1 LTKYPFGLSGKPLV
15 FGPFATHGTP
25 FWRPIAAAQYIGYSG
40 SVLRR
45 AVAVFSSLGHHEFVV
60 PETELVPEIR
70 KTGHRLADLA
80 VAFSALFVSL
90 CSLGIA
96 LHHGRTMQRLVE
108 ANSRPFIQI
117 TTSNSPAAADGTS
130 QSFTVLMSNP
140 GAGAARVERFSI
152 LVDDKPVKD
161 ISEALLRLAGLPDN
175 TPQVSAVLGPMTYSA
190 VAPSYVKAGS
200 EQTVLRWPRT
210 ASNASVWDKD
220 VAAGSDRVRFET
232 CYCSIF
238 DECWIE
244 NSHTFRP
251 SAVGSCG

>member
-1 LTKYPFGLSGKPLV
+1 M
-15 FGPFATHGTP
+15 
-25 FWRPIAAAQYIGYSG
+25 
-40 SVLRR
+40 
-45 AVAVFSSLGHHEFVV
+45 VAVSSPLGHHRFVV

-117 TTSNSPAAADGTS
+117 TTSNGPPAADSPLGQAFS
-130 QSFTVLMSNP
+130 VLISNP

-161 ISEALLRLAGLPDN
+161 IGEALLRLAGLPAD
-175 TPQVSAVLGPMTYSA
+175 TKDESAVLGPMTYSA
-190 VAPSYVKAGS
+190 VAPSYLKAGS
-200 EQTVLRWPRT
+200 DQPVLFWPRT
-210 ASNASVWDKD
+210 ANNAAVWDKYA
-220 VAAGSDRVRFET
+220 AAGLNRVKFEA

-238 DECWIE
+238 DECWVE
-244 NSHTFRP
+244 NSHRFKPTAVP
-251 SAVGSCG
+251 SCS

>member
-1 LTKYPFGLSGKPLV
+1 L
-15 FGPFATHGTP
+15 
-25 FWRPIAAAQYIGYSG
+25 
-40 SVLRR
+40 LRD
-45 AVAVFSSLGHHEFVV
+45 VAVLCALGHHELVV
-60 PETELVPEIR
+60 PETELAPEIR

-117 TTSNSPAAADGTS
+117 TTSGGQRAGESGNFQALAV
-130 QSFTVLMSNP
+130 QISNP

-152 LVDDKPVKD
+152 LVDDKAVKD
-161 ISEALLRLAGLPDN
+161 ISEALLRLAGLPAN
-175 TPQVSAVLGPMTYSA
+175 TPEASAVLGPMIYSP
-190 VAPSYVKAGS
+190 VAPSYLKAGS
-200 EQTVLRWPRT
+200 DQNVLLWQRT
-210 ASNASVWDKD
+210 AGNASVWDKD
-220 VAAGSDRVRFET
+220 AEAGFNRVKFEA

-251 SAVGSCG
+251 TPVTSCG

>member
-1 LTKYPFGLSGKPLV
+1 MLHRNMSAVRDRKRGPVVANLS
-15 FGPFATHGTP
+15 A
-25 FWRPIAAAQYIGYSG
+25 
-40 SVLRR
+40 
-45 AVAVFSSLGHHEFVV
+45 LGHHQFVV
-60 PETELVPEIR
+60 PETELAPEIR
-70 KTGHRLADLA
+70 KTGHRMADLT

-117 TTSNSPAAADGTS
+117 TTSGGRPVSGSGAS
-130 QSFTVLMSNP
+130 QALSVLISNP

-152 LVDDKPVKD
+152 LVDDKAVKD
-161 ISEALLRLAGLPDN
+161 MSEALLRLAGLPAN
-175 TPQVSAVLGPMTYSA
+175 TPDASAVLGPMMYST
-190 VAPSYVKAGS
+190 VAPSYLKAGS
-200 EQTVLRWPRT
+200 DQPVLVWSRT
-210 ASNASVWDKD
+210 AGNASVWDKD
-220 VAAGSDRVRFET
+220 AEAGFNRVKFEA

-251 SAVGSCG
+251 TPVTSCG

>member
-1 LTKYPFGLSGKPLV
+1 M
-15 FGPFATHGTP
+15 A
-25 FWRPIAAAQYIGYSG
+25 
-40 SVLRR
+40 
-45 AVAVFSSLGHHEFVV
+45 SLGHHDLVV

-117 TTSNSPAAADGTS
+117 TTSDGHASGGGDAS
-130 QSFTVLMSNP
+130 QAFTVLISNP

-152 LVDDKPVKD
+152 LVDDKPVKN
-161 ISEALLRLAGLPDN
+161 IGEALLRLAGLPAD
-175 TPQVSAVLGPMTYSA
+175 TKDESTVLGPMSYSD
-190 VAPSYVKAGS
+190 VAPSYIKAGS
-200 EQTVLRWPRT
+200 DQPVLHWPRT
-210 ASNASVWDKD
+210 ANNASVWDKD
-220 VAAGSDRVRFET
+220 AAAGWQRVKFET

-238 DECWIE
+238 DECWVE

-251 SAVGSCG
+251 SAVASCG

>member
-1 LTKYPFGLSGKPLV
+1 VIG
-15 FGPFATHGTP
+15 GT
-25 FWRPIAAAQYIGYSG
+25 
-40 SVLRR
+40 R
-45 AVAVFSSLGHHEFVV
+45 AWVAVFAALRHHQSVV

-96 LHHGRTMQRLVE
+96 LHHGHTMQRLVE

-117 TTSNSPAAADGTS
+117 TAINGGRGGDSGRS
-130 QSFTVLMSNP
+130 QIFTVLISNP

-152 LVDDKPVKD
+152 LVDDKPAKN
-161 ISEALLRLAGLPDN
+161 IGEALLRLAGLPAD
-175 TPQVSAVLGPMTYSA
+175 TKEESAVLGPMDYA
-190 VAPSYVKAGS
+190 EVAPSYLKAGS
-200 EQTVLRWPRT
+200 EQLVLSWPRT
-210 ASNASVWDKD
+210 PSNASVWDKD
-220 VAAGSDRVRFET
+220 AAAGSERIKFEA

-251 SAVGSCG
+251 SAVASCG

>member
-1 LTKYPFGLSGKPLV
+1 MRLTARL
-15 FGPFATHGTP
+15 GPDDCC
-25 FWRPIAAAQYIGYSG
+25 AAACWIPKFPTE
-40 SVLRR
+40 
-45 AVAVFSSLGHHEFVV
+45 APVAVFSSLVHHEFVV
-60 PETELVPEIR
+60 PEAELVPEIR

-117 TTSNSPAAADGTS
+117 TTSNGNPASPA
-130 QSFTVLMSNP
+130 FTVLISNP
-140 GAGAARVERFSI
+140 GAGAARLERFSI

-161 ISEALLRLAGLPDN
+161 IGEALLRLAGLPAD
-175 TPQVSAVLGPMTYSA
+175 TKEESTVLGQITYTA
-190 VAPSYVKAGS
+190 VAPSYLKAGS
-200 EQTVLRWPRT
+200 EQPVLFWPRT

-220 VAAGSDRVRFET
+220 AEAGLNRVKFEA

-244 NSHTFRP
+244 NSHRFRP
-251 SAVGSCG
+251 TAVSSCG

>member
-1 LTKYPFGLSGKPLV
+1 
-15 FGPFATHGTP
+15 
-25 FWRPIAAAQYIGYSG
+25 
-40 SVLRR
+40 
-45 AVAVFSSLGHHEFVV
+45 VV

-117 TTSNSPAAADGTS
+117 TTSNGQPAADSAS
-130 QSFTVLMSNP
+130 QALTVLISNP

-152 LVDDKPVKD
+152 LVDGQPVKD
-161 ISEALLRLAGLPDN
+161 ISEALLRLAGLPGN
-175 TPQVSAVLGPMTYSA
+175 SPQQSSVLGPMTYSA
-190 VAPSYVKAGS
+190 VAPSYLKAGS

-210 ASNASVWDKD
+210 ASNASIWDKD
-220 VAAGSDRVRFET
+220 AAAGSNRVKFEA

-251 SAVGSCG
+251 TAVASCG

>member
-1 LTKYPFGLSGKPLV
+1 M
-15 FGPFATHGTP
+15 
-25 FWRPIAAAQYIGYSG
+25 
-40 SVLRR
+40 
-45 AVAVFSSLGHHEFVV
+45 VAVSSPLGHHKFVV

-70 KTGHRLADLA
+70 KTGHRMADLA

-117 TTSNSPAAADGTS
+117 TTSTAAQPAADSAS
-130 QSFTVLMSNP
+130 QSFTVAISNP

-175 TPQVSAVLGPMTYSA
+175 TPQASAVLGPMTYSE
-190 VAPSYVKAGS
+190 VAPSYIKAGS

-210 ASNASVWDKD
+210 ASNAPVWDKD
-220 VAAGSDRVRFET
+220 TAAGSERVKFET

-238 DECWIE
+238 DECWVE

-251 SAVGSCG
+251 TAVASCG

>member
-1 LTKYPFGLSGKPLV
+1 M
-15 FGPFATHGTP
+15 
-25 FWRPIAAAQYIGYSG
+25 
-40 SVLRR
+40 
-45 AVAVFSSLGHHEFVV
+45 
-60 PETELVPEIR
+60 
-70 KTGHRLADLA
+70 ADLA

-117 TTSNSPAAADGTS
+117 TAGSASADGPAADSPS
-130 QSFTVLMSNP
+130 QSFTVLISNP

-175 TPQVSAVLGPMTYSA
+175 TSQVSAVLGPMTYA
-190 VAPSYVKAGS
+190 EVAPSYIKAGS
-200 EQTVLRWPRT
+200 EQVVLRWPRT
-210 ASNASVWDKD
+210 ASNAHVWDKD
-220 VAAGSDRVRFET
+220 TAAGSERVKFEA

-251 SAVGSCG
+251 AAVTNCG

>member
-1 LTKYPFGLSGKPLV
+1 MMG
-15 FGPFATHGTP
+15 
-25 FWRPIAAAQYIGYSG
+25 
-40 SVLRR
+40 RR
-45 AVAVFSSLGHHEFVV
+45 GRVAVLSALSDDEFVV

-117 TTSNSPAAADGTS
+117 TTSSGPPGAEGTLS
-130 QSFTVLMSNP
+130 QAFTVLISNP

-161 ISEALLRLAGLPDN
+161 IAEAFLRLAGLAADA
-175 TPQVSAVLGPMTYSA
+175 QDEAAVLGPVTYLE
-190 VAPSYVKAGS
+190 VAPSYIKAGS
-200 EQTVLRWPRT
+200 EQPVLRWPRT

-220 VAAGSDRVRFET
+220 AAAGWQRVKFEA

-244 NSHTFRP
+244 NSRTFRP
-251 SAVGSCG
+251 TAVKSCT

>member
-1 LTKYPFGLSGKPLV
+1 L
-15 FGPFATHGTP
+15 
-25 FWRPIAAAQYIGYSG
+25 
-40 SVLRR
+40 
-45 AVAVFSSLGHHEFVV
+45 VV

-117 TTSNSPAAADGTS
+117 TAGTGPRGADS
-130 QSFTVLMSNP
+130 DRSRIFTVLISNP

-161 ISEALLRLAGLPDN
+161 IGEALLRLAGLPAD
-175 TPQVSAVLGPMTYSA
+175 TKEESALLGSMSYSEI
-190 VAPSYVKAGS
+190 APSYLKAGS
-200 EQTVLRWPRT
+200 EQVVLSWPRT
-210 ASNASVWDKD
+210 AANASVWDKD
-220 VAAGSDRVRFET
+220 AAAGSERVKFEA

-251 SAVGSCG
+251 TAVAACG

>member
-1 LTKYPFGLSGKPLV
+1 MRCAGGLGA
-15 FGPFATHGTP
+15 GRT
-25 FWRPIAAAQYIGYSG
+25 
-40 SVLRR
+40 
-45 AVAVFSSLGHHEFVV
+45 VAVLSPLRHHRFVV

-108 ANSRPFIQI
+108 ANSRPFIQF
-117 TTSNSPAAADGTS
+117 TTSNGHPAAESPLGQAFS
-130 QSFTVLMSNP
+130 VLISNP

-161 ISEALLRLAGLPDN
+161 IGEALLRLAGLPAD
-175 TPQVSAVLGPMTYSA
+175 TKDESAVLGPMTYSA
-190 VAPSYVKAGS
+190 VAPSYIKAGS
-200 EQTVLRWPRT
+200 DQPVLLWPRT

-220 VAAGSDRVRFET
+220 AAAGLNRVTFEA

-238 DECWIE
+238 DECWVE
-244 NSHTFRP
+244 NSHRFRP
-251 SAVGSCG
+251 AGVASCS

>member
-1 LTKYPFGLSGKPLV
+1 V
-15 FGPFATHGTP
+15 
-25 FWRPIAAAQYIGYSG
+25 I
-40 SVLRR
+40 
-45 AVAVFSSLGHHEFVV
+45 

-117 TTSNSPAAADGTS
+117 TTSGGHPGADSTLP
-130 QSFTVLMSNP
+130 QAFTVLISNP

-161 ISEALLRLAGLPDN
+161 IGEALLRLAGLPAD
-175 TPQVSAVLGPMTYSA
+175 TKEESALLGPVTYSEL
-190 VAPSYVKAGS
+190 APSYIKAGS
-200 EQTVLRWPRT
+200 DQPVLHWPRT

-220 VAAGSDRVRFET
+220 AEAGWQRVKFEA

-238 DECWIE
+238 DECWVE
-244 NSHTFRP
+244 NSRTFRP
-251 SAVGSCG
+251 TAVAGCG

>member
-1 LTKYPFGLSGKPLV
+1 MLRCGMSVESGWP
-15 FGPFATHGTP
+15 GAT
-25 FWRPIAAAQYIGYSG
+25 
-40 SVLRR
+40 
-45 AVAVFSSLGHHEFVV
+45 VAVFSSLRHHEFVV

-70 KTGHRLADLA
+70 KTGHRMADLA

-117 TTSNSPAAADGTS
+117 TTSNGNRSTDSPLGQAFS
-130 QSFTVLMSNP
+130 VLISNP

-152 LVDDKPVKD
+152 LIDDKPAKD
-161 ISEALLRLAGLPDN
+161 IGEALLRLAGLPADAKEE
-175 TPQVSAVLGPMTYSA
+175 AVLLGPMTYTA
-190 VAPSYVKAGS
+190 VAPSYLKAGS
-200 EQTVLRWPRT
+200 EQPVLFWPRT

-220 VAAGSDRVRFET
+220 AAAGLNRVKFET

-238 DECWIE
+238 DECWVE
-244 NSHTFRP
+244 NSHTFKP
-251 SAVGSCG
+251 TAVAGCG